1 LGYDGHVNGKIPEE
15 GIVIHKVDTSLSR
28 PARVVDVT
36 GNVND
41 EGAMW
46 TSDNPGSNGNP
57 DPNNDEIFGDG
68 TITV

>member
-1 LGYDGHVNGKIPEE
+1 M
-15 GIVIHKVDTSLSR
+15 SR